1 MIGVK
6 FVAQCVKTKTKMY
19 SSMMYF
25 KALEESTLILIKAQ
39 RVNLELKFP
48 THRILTLITN
58 EDSGNDIHLTPHI

>member
-6 FVAQCVKTKTKMY
+6 FVAQCIKTKTKMY
-19 SSMMYF
+19 SSTMYF
-25 KALEESTLILIKAQ
+25 KQLEETTLILIRAQ

-58 EDSGNDIHLTPHI
+58 EDSQNDIHLTPFL